1 MRDYEYSPITLDL
14 SALAVAAVVLGIL
27 IVIQRGGI

>member
-1 MRDYEYSPITLDL
+1 MKDYDPGTITLDL

-27 IVIQRGGI
+27 IVIQRGGV